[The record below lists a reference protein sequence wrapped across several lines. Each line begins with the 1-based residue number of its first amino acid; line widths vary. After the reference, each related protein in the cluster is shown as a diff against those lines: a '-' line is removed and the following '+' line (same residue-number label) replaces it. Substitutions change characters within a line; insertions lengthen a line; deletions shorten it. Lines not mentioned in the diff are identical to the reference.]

1 MLDRGL
7 LYIGTRLVFACL
19 LLSALAASPAYATW
33 YGSGY
38 SRDNDD
44 TSCSGAPKDPMGAL
58 FLGSAATD
66 KVLGGDRGDIHYHTG
81 WDEHPF
87 EGNQRYQAF
96 GFCVTNDGQVAQ
108 SAGGPNSRYHI
119 RYWLSAYEY
128 APGRRSTA
136 STPHHDLYIYECNPP
151 FGKHGIDPGAV
162 DRGDGYRRE
171 YGESGFDM
179 GRKKLAAAFRNPHHH
194 DVRQGYWGNTRSI
207 KQCDG
212 LYAGSNGTLTLMTVG
227 RP

>member
-1 MLDRGL
+1 MKRAWVGARLGAVVVCLSLLGL
-7 LYIGTRLVFACL
+7 APTPVH
-19 LLSALAASPAYATW
+19 ATW

-38 SRDNDD
+38 SRGANDTFCD
-44 TSCSGAPKDPMGAL
+44 GAPKDPMGAL

-66 KVLGGDRGDIHYHTG
+66 KVLGGNSGDIRYHTG
-81 WDEHPF
+81 WTKHAESGH
-87 EGNQRYQAF
+87 QKYKAF
-96 GFCVTNDGQVAQ
+96 GFCLQEDGSLAQ
-108 SAGGPNSRYHI
+108 SWGVARSRYHI

-136 STPHHDLYIYECNPP
+136 TTPHHDVWDWGCGLA
-151 FGKHGIDPGAV
+151 GGHAV
-162 DRGDGYRRE
+162 DAGATDRGNGYRRE

-179 GRKKLAAAFRNPHHH
+179 GRKRLVAGFRNPHHH
-194 DVRQGYWGNTRSI
+194 SIQQGYWGNTRSM

-212 LYAGSNGTLTLMTVG
+212 LYAGSNGTLAMIIVG